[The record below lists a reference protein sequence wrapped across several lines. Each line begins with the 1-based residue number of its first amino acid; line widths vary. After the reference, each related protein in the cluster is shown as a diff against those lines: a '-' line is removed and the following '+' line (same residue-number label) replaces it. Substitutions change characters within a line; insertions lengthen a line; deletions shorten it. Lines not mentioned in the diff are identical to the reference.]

1 MRLLLRLRLLLLV
14 ETLLLRPRLL
24 LLLERVL
31 RRRAAGGWRL
41 AATHAHARLALSTL
55 AKLGSS

>member
-14 ETLLLRPRLL
+14 ETLLLGPRLL

-41 AATHAHARLALSTL
+41 AATHTHARLARLSTL
-55 AKLGSS
+55 AKRL